1 MKLRK
6 ITINLLIASFL
17 LCATD
22 ACAQRGFTA
31 AEQQQISITTPGLF
45 ERSNAFTI
53 DFSNLKDNDY
63 SFPLPVGKA
72 KVNNNNSMKITT
84 KEGDA
89 VKAMFDGK
97 VRLSR
102 RIDGWGN
109 VIVIRHNNGIETVY
123 ANNAQNMVKV
133 NQNVK
138 AGQTIAIVGEDG
150 GEYYCSFSI
159 MVNGGR
165 INPATLLGVKTHK
178 LYKQT
183 VLFTKK
189 DNHVEVAV
197 EKGRQESIFGSGY
210 DPFEN
215 SNTFKLDLAELDEEE
230 WSYPLPNGHVISP
243 YGGKRNHAGVDIK
256 TFPNDKIVAAF
267 SGEVT
272 LSGPHYAYGNCI
284 VIKHGWGLET
294 LYSHQSKNLV
304 KVGDK
309 VKAGDVI
316 GLTGR
321 TGRATTE
328 HLHFEIHYK
337 NQRFNPNVIF
347 NHSTRKLQERTIT
360 FKKNGGFT
368 TTK

>member
-1 MKLRK
+1 
-6 ITINLLIASFL
+6 
-17 LCATD
+17 
-22 ACAQRGFTA
+22 
-31 AEQQQISITTPGLF
+31 
-45 ERSNAFTI
+45 
-53 DFSNLKDNDY
+53 
-63 SFPLPVGKA
+63 
-72 KVNNNNSMKITT
+72 
-84 KEGDA
+84 
-89 VKAMFDGK
+89 
-97 VRLSR
+97 
-102 RIDGWGN
+102 
-109 VIVIRHNNGIETVY
+109 
-123 ANNAQNMVKV
+123 
-133 NQNVK
+133 
-138 AGQTIAIVGEDG
+138 
-150 GEYYCSFSI
+150 

-337 NQRFNPNVIF
+337 NRKFNPNVIF